1 MINFGQILNEGVT
14 ISSSGTT
21 GPAKDIFRDPQNLK
35 EANKVAVEAQ
45 KISIDSKILT
55 VTRMTHAGGLLA
67 QSLPA
72 FSIGAEVTVLK
83 KFNPFTFLKNFQH
96 YTHTFLAPAQMKAL
110 VNTKGFKECNLQG
123 KRILGGSDPVSWE
136 MIEAFVS
143 KGAVVQPNWGMSEI
157 GPITINIEFSTM
169 DQVNYVKERCPDGY
183 TIMGNEYYCD
193 WKIVDHELYVK
204 GPTCIYDDWFPTGDV
219 VALDMGR
226 RMYYLGRKECIG

>member
-1 MINFGQILNEGVT
+1 MISFEKILNEGVT

-45 KISIDSKILT
+45 RISTTSKILT

-67 QSLPA
+67 QTLPA
-72 FSIGAEVTVLK
+72 YSIGAEVTVFK

-96 YTHTFLAPAQMKAL
+96 YTHTFLAPAQMTAL
-110 VNTKGFKECNLQG
+110 MNTKGFKDCDLTG
-123 KRILGGSDPVSWE
+123 KRILGGSDPVTWD
-136 MIEAFVS
+136 MIEAFVD
-143 KGAVVQPNWGMSEI
+143 KGAIVQPNWGMSEI
-157 GPITINIEFSTM
+157 GPITINIEFATM
-169 DQVNYVKERCPDGY
+169 EQVAYVKQRCPDDY
-183 TIMGNEYYCD
+183 TVMGNRYYCD

-204 GPTCIYDDWFPTGDV
+204 GPTCVYDDWFATGDI

-226 RMYYLGRKECIG
+226 RMYYLGRK